1 MTVPLLCES
10 DFAQSRCLQSS
21 FSCPASHG
29 CVTHLDLGQSNVNLL
44 ASWESR
50 FLVESVSS
58 YNFFCGKMSEFGW
71 VDYTVVGGTLL
82 VSLLI
87 GVYYAFGSR
96 NKTQEDLLVGGRR

>member
-1 MTVPLLCES
+1 
-10 DFAQSRCLQSS
+10 
-21 FSCPASHG
+21 
-29 CVTHLDLGQSNVNLL
+29 
-44 ASWESR
+44 
-50 FLVESVSS
+50 
-58 YNFFCGKMSEFGW
+58 MSEFGW